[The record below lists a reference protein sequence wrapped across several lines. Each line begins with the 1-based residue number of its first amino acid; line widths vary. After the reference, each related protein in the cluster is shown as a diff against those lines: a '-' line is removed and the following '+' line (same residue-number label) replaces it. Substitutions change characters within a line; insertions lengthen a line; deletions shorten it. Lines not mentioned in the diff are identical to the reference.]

1 MEIKQIFINDY
12 KNVITDYITKK
23 TQDIALYGIIPKHIV
38 LKGKGEIN
46 LNYCYQNNIEV
57 YESVDF
63 GGGIVAS
70 PGDISLIIL
79 KHNGWD
85 IGKELLTFIK
95 DFLIQKG
102 LKATI
107 DSNDIV
113 IDEKYKVASY
123 SSVNLGNNYIYSGF
137 QLSFNVNI
145 DFIRKICL
153 KPSVKI
159 PKGLSEYSIYPQ
171 EVLNILFE
179 RLKNYWLK
187 EQRRKIWIL

>member
-179 RLKNYWLK
+179 RLKNY
-187 EQRRKIWIL
+187 